1 MQRSGAVVARQ
12 PARDQP
18 LRVLARAGLV
28 HGVRERMSGVR
39 VTGPQLVA
47 ALRQGAAER
56 YVAVLRMGPAA
67 VIEEPPVVRAE
78 VPGVALAEITARPVV
93 LRPPGDGAETEGAA
107 GQRHA

>member
-47 ALRQGAAER
+47 ALRQGAADR
-56 YVAVLRMGPAA
+56 YVAVTRLGPAA
-67 VIEEPPVVRAE
+67 VIEEIGRASCGE
-78 VPGVALAEITARPVV
+78 RVCQYVELAV
-93 LRPPGDGAETEGAA
+93 LADKLKKTNYNKDI
-107 GQRHA
+107 